1 MTYSTHIE
9 NNPMTEL
16 SPSAQQVLDAY
27 IDEDRAGRLAVAA
40 ALRAVAKVL
49 SEKSCGDLSEYADG
63 LRSAAYHVE
72 SIAAE
77 LEGGND

>member
-1 MTYSTHIE
+1 MTD
-9 NNPMTEL
+9 L
-16 SPSAQQVLDAY
+16 SPQAQAVLDAFHKELPP
-27 IDEDRAGRLAVAA
+27 DNDPGGLSA

-49 SEKSCGDLSEYADG
+49 SEKSWGDLSEYADG
-63 LRSAAYHVE
+63 MRSSAYHVE